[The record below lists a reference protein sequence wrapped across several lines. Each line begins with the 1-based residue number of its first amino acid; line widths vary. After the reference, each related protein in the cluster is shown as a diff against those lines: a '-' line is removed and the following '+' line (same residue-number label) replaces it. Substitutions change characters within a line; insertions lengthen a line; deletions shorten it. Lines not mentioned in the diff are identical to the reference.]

1 MRPTIPL
8 VPPAIAGIEPLA
20 EKDES
25 LGHLEACLA
34 EDPSDFQMMRY
45 LAAEYERRG
54 YERRSEAVLS
64 TIHRLKGANG
74 AILLALAKKKLA
86 QQPLEAI
93 DLLLNVLDISGAG
106 SPSYQWAREKL
117 REMARNSFQQMP
129 SVVESV
135 EDKKPVKR
143 VAPPEADFC
152 ETIDLPPLEMKK
164 KVAKVEPPKAEV
176 PPGQSPVQEACAALA
191 KDPQNPM
198 LLETLASLLFKN
210 SRFEDCIPVYERFVD
225 LHEPSAKTLFCLGT
239 AYEMVEKKA
248 EAKVCF
254 DHLKEVY
261 PNSPL
266 IEEVG
271 EPSQKEHLTS
281 SDSLPVLQPVVIAD
295 ILANSPAPA
304 DRAEEAKPA
313 VNLSDPMSSFLNRA
327 DEMATPPP
335 LKSEQELLQTFS
347 SYAEKTDS
355 ALQQVESVLANS
367 PNNVAVMDW
376 AAFEYFSRG
385 HWKRALELY
394 TSLLAVS
401 GPTEQAY
408 YCLGSI
414 YAEKK
419 RFDKARE
426 YWNLL
431 IDNFGDHRLA
441 AKAKS
446 KLNLLGS

>member
-8 VPPAIAGIEPLA
+8 VPPAIAGLEPLA

-34 EDPSDFQMMRY
+34 EDPSDFHMMRY

-54 YERRSEAVLS
+54 YERRAEAVLS

-93 DLLLNVLDISGAG
+93 DLLLNVLDLSGAG

-117 REMARNSFQQMP
+117 RELARNSVLQVP
-129 SVVESV
+129 LVVEKTEPPKV
-135 EDKKPVKR
+135 EFSD
-143 VAPPEADFC
+143 
-152 ETIDLPPLEMKK
+152 TIELPPLEMKK
-164 KVAKVEPPKAEV
+164 KAAKSAQPNERTALK
-176 PPGQSPVQEACAALA
+176 QSPVKLACAALA
-191 KDPQNPM
+191 RDPQNPI
-198 LLETLASLLFKN
+198 LLETLASLLFKT

-225 LHEPSAKTLFCLGT
+225 LQEPSAKTLFCLGT
-239 AYEMVEKKA
+239 AYEMVDKTA

-266 IEEVG
+266 IEEL
-271 EPSQKEHLTS
+271 EELSQKENLNS
-281 SDSLPVLQPVVIAD
+281 SDSLPVLQPVVVAD
-295 ILANSPAPA
+295 ILAKSAGQNVKDTEVEPISH
-304 DRAEEAKPA
+304 
-313 VNLSDPMSSFLNRA
+313 LSDPMSSFLHHA
-327 DEMATPPP
+327 DEMKTPPP
-335 LKSEQELLQTFS
+335 LKSKNELLQTFS
-347 SYAEKTDS
+347 SYAEKADS
-355 ALQQVESVLANS
+355 SLQQVESVLANS
-367 PNNVAVMDW
+367 PDNVAVMDW

-401 GPTEQAY
+401 GPTEQTC

-426 YWNLL
+426 FWNLL
-431 IDNFGDHRLA
+431 VDNFGDHRLA

-446 KLNLLGS
+446 KMKLLDS

>member
-1 MRPTIPL
+1 MRPTIPII
-8 VPPAIAGIEPLA
+8 PPAIAGIEPLA

-34 EDPSDFQMMRY
+34 EDPSDFHMMRY

-54 YERRSEAVLS
+54 YMRRSEAVLS

-93 DLLLNVLDISGAG
+93 DLLLKVLDLSGAG

-117 REMARNSFQQMP
+117 REMARKGVQGREP
-129 SVVESV
+129 ATKAEPPKVEF
-135 EDKKPVKR
+135 
-143 VAPPEADFC
+143 AD
-152 ETIDLPPLEMKK
+152 TIELPPLEMKK
-164 KVAKVEPPKAEV
+164 KATK
-176 PPGQSPVQEACAALA
+176 QSPVLVACEALA
-191 KDPQNPM
+191 RDPQNPI

-210 SRFEDCIPVYERFVD
+210 RRFEDCIPVYERFVD
-225 LHEPSAKTLFCLGT
+225 LQEPSAKTLFCLGT
-239 AYEMVEKKA
+239 AYELVEKTA

-254 DHLKEVY
+254 DHLKSAY

-266 IEEVG
+266 IEELE
-271 EPSQKEHLTS
+271 EPSQKENMTS
-281 SDSLPVLQPVVIAD
+281 SDNLPVLQPVVIAD
-295 ILANSPAPA
+295 ILANSPVPNDWAGEVEHNA
-304 DRAEEAKPA
+304 HS
-313 VNLSDPMSSFLNRA
+313 SDPMSNFLHRA
-327 DEMATPPP
+327 DEMETPPP
-335 LKSEQELLQTFS
+335 LKSKQELLQTFS

-355 ALQQVESVLANS
+355 SLKQVESVLANS
-367 PNNVAVMDW
+367 PDNVAVMDW

-385 HWKRALELY
+385 YWQRALELY
-394 TSLLAVS
+394 TRLLAVS
-401 GPTEQAY
+401 GPTEQTY

-414 YAEKK
+414 YAQKK

-426 YWNLL
+426 YWQLL
-431 IDNFGDHRLA
+431 VDNFGDHRLA

-446 KLNLLGS
+446 KMKLLDG